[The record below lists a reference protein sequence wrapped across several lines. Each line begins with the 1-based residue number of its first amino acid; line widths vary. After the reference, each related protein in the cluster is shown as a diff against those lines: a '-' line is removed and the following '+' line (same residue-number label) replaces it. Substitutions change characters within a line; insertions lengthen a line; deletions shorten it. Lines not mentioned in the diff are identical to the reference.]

1 MIAHDDVDPLLRDLS
16 RLAALTPDERRAVRV
31 RARCR
36 ARMRREPRPRR
47 MLGPVVFAGLCVL
60 YLTALVI
67 DVLRLQ
73 GMP

>member
-1 MIAHDDVDPLLRDLS
+1 MTAHDDVDPLVRDLS
-16 RLAALTPDERRAVRV
+16 QLTVLAPDARRAVQL

-36 ARMRREPRPRR
+36 ATMRREPRPRR

>member
-1 MIAHDDVDPLLRDLS
+1 VIAHDDVDPLRRDLS
-16 RLAALTPDERRAVRV
+16 RLAVLAPDARRAAQL

-47 MLGPVVFAGLCVL
+47 MLGPVVFASLCVL

>member
-1 MIAHDDVDPLLRDLS
+1 MTAHDDVDPLLRDIRQLTV
-16 RLAALTPDERRAVRV
+16 LAPDARRAIQL

-47 MLGPVVFAGLCVL
+47 MLGPVVFAGLCAL

-67 DVLRLQ
+67 DVVRLP